1 MIAAVERLGQ
11 EIGISRA
18 CRVLGVS
25 RSSVYRARQ
34 ARSEPPARPTP
45 PRALSVAEREEVLAV
60 LNSARFAESAPRQ
73 VYARLLDE
81 DGVYLCH
88 WRTMYRVQAAEEGE
102 SERRA
107 GRRTRQSKPELAA
120 TGPRQLWSWDITQ
133 LKGRGE
139 VYYLYVILDV
149 FSRYIVGWLLAA
161 HERGELA
168 KQLVAETCRKQG
180 IARQQL
186 TLHADHGSP
195 MRAKPLKDLLRALEI
210 RESHARPYTPT
221 DNAYSEAGFG
231 TLKARP
237 AYPERFRDI
246 QEARRWVRDFVQWYN
261 EEHYHTGL
269 ALLTPAS
276 VHYDGVTEILAQ
288 RQDVLDAAYATHPER
303 FVGGPPQPKAPPR
316 KVWINQP
323 RPDPACPPAFSG
335 AGTEPPQPGAQAGS
349 RAESAASLD
358 PAEHMATIGGSWPRQ
373 DTERAKSLHLLEAE
387 LCQSH

>member
-1 MIAAVERLGQ
+1 MIAAVESLGQ

-88 WRTMYRVQAAEEGE
+88 WRTMYRVQAAEERD

-161 HERGELA
+161 HERGGLA

-231 TLKARP
+231 TLKSRP

-303 FVGGPPQPKAPPR
+303 FVGGPPQPQAPPR

-323 RPDPACPPAFSG
+323 WPDPACPPAFSG
-335 AGTEPPQPGAQAGS
+335 AGTEPPQPGAQAES
-349 RAESAASLD
+349 KAENVASLD
-358 PAEHMATIGGSWPRQ
+358 PAEHLATIGGSRTRK

>member
-1 MIAAVERLGQ
+1 MITAAETLGQ
-11 EIGISRA
+11 EIGVSRA

-25 RSSVYRARQ
+25 RSSVYRAR
-34 ARSEPPARPTP
+34 RARPEPAARLTP
-45 PRALSVAEREEVLAV
+45 SRALSAAEREEVLGV
-60 LNSARFAESAPRQ
+60 LHSERFAERAPRQ

-88 WRTMYRVQAAEEGE
+88 WRTMYRVLAAEGGDEQ
-102 SERRA
+102 RA
-107 GRRTRQSKPELAA
+107 GRRTRQRKPELAA

-149 FSRYIVGWLLAA
+149 FSRYIVGWLLAP

-168 KQLVAETCRKQG
+168 EQLVAETCRKQD
-180 IARQQL
+180 IAKQQL

-221 DNAYSEAGFG
+221 DNPYSEAGFG

-246 QEARRWVRDFVQWYN
+246 QAARRWVREFVQWYN

-276 VHYDGVTEILAQ
+276 VHYDRVTEVLAQ
-288 RQDVLDAAYATHPER
+288 RRGVLDAAYAAHPER
-303 FVGGPPQPKAPPR
+303 FVGGPPQPKEPPH

-323 RPDPACPPAFSG
+323 QPEPVRPPSFSG

-358 PAEHMATIGGSWPRQ
+358 AAEHLATIGGALPRQ
-373 DTERAKSLHLLEAE
+373 DPKEAQSLHLLEAE